1 MRVFGLILALAIT
14 GCASAPDRFGSTEPV
29 IVKVEDVT
37 FAVQRLSD
45 EAYSEIEDT
54 DGFIRTFDTF
64 EEVDLHRRAVETA
77 TKCRVTS
84 HAMQQGSML
93 ADLQC

>member
-1 MRVFGLILALAIT
+1 MRFLMLVLAIA
-14 GCASAPDRFGSTEPV
+14 GCASAPDRFASTEPV

-54 DGFIRTFDTF
+54 DGFIRTFGDF
-64 EEVDLHRRAVETA
+64 EDVDLHKRAIGQA
-77 TKCRVTS
+77 TDCAVTS
-84 HAMQQGSML
+84 HTIREGTML

>member
-29 IVKVEDVT
+29 IVKVEDIT
-37 FAVQRLSD
+37 FAVQVLPG
-45 EAYSEIEDT
+45 EAYSEIEETDT
-54 DGFIRTFDTF
+54 FIRTFDDY
-64 EEVDLHRRAVETA
+64 EDIDLHKRAIENA
-77 TKCRVTS
+77 TNCAVTS
-84 HAMQQGSML
+84 HTAREGTML